1 METIHPLGKSIISGT
16 DIAVTAISMGGAGLG
31 GIFGEVSEAD
41 GVAAVE
47 KALELGINWIDTSPY
62 YFESERRIG
71 LALRVVSRKSY
82 HLSTKIGTNPNRYL
96 DYSAEAAKWSVQNS
110 LKTLGIDYL
119 DICLI
124 HDPLPGHLE
133 QALGSHGAL
142 EELVKLKRQG
152 IIRAIGIGVQSH
164 ELIHRAI
171 DTGEMDIVLTVND
184 YTLLRQTVLEG
195 VCEYAEPCGI
205 SVVNGAALAMGLLSG
220 RDPVSI
226 GTPRWSPAKNEVN
239 AALRVFEWCRLRNVP
254 ILGLALQFSLRQPRL
269 ASTLIG
275 ASTAKEVEECWKA
288 VNSPI
293 SEEIWKE
300 LNGLL
305 EEIRVK

>member
-71 LALRVVSRKSY
+71 LALRGVSRKSY
-82 HLSTKIGTNPNRYL
+82 HLSTKIGTHPNRYL
-96 DYSAEAAKWSVQNS
+96 DYSAEATKWSVQNS

-133 QALGSHGAL
+133 QVLGSHGAL
-142 EELVKLKRQG
+142 EALVKLKRQG

-171 DTGEMDIVLTVND
+171 DT
-184 YTLLRQTVLEG
+184 
-195 VCEYAEPCGI
+195 
-205 SVVNGAALAMGLLSG
+205 
-220 RDPVSI
+220 
-226 GTPRWSPAKNEVN
+226 
-239 AALRVFEWCRLRNVP
+239 
-254 ILGLALQFSLRQPRL
+254 
-269 ASTLIG
+269 
-275 ASTAKEVEECWKA
+275 
-288 VNSPI
+288 
-293 SEEIWKE
+293 
-300 LNGLL
+300 
-305 EEIRVK
+305 

>member
-47 KALELGINWIDTSPY
+47 KALELGINWVDTSPY

-71 LALRVVSRKSY
+71 LALRGVSRKSY
-82 HLSTKIGTNPNRYL
+82 HLSTKIGTHPNWYL
-96 DYSAEAAKWSVQNS
+96 DYSAEATKWSVQNS
-110 LKTLGIDYL
+110 LKTLGVDYL

-124 HDPLPGHLE
+124 HDPQPGHLE

-142 EELVKLKRQG
+142 EALVKLKRQG

-164 ELIHRAI
+164 ELIRRAI
-171 DTGEMDIVLTVND
+171 DTGEMDMVLTVND
-184 YTLLRQTVLEG
+184 YTLLSQTVLEG
-195 VCEYAEPCGI
+195 VCNYAEPCGI

-220 RDPVSI
+220 RDPLSI
-226 GTPRWSPAKNEVN
+226 GTPRWSPPKNEVN

-254 ILGLALQFSLRQPRL
+254 ILGLALQFSLRQPSL

-275 ASTAKEVEECWKA
+275 ASSAKEVEECWKA